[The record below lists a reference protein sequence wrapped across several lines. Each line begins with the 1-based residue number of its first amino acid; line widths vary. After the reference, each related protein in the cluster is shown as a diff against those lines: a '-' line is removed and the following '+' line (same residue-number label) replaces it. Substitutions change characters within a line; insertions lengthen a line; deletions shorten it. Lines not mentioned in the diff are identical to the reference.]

1 MSEAARAPTRVLMV
15 DDEAALR
22 DIVSTG
28 LGARGYDVAVAA
40 DGESGLMRI
49 DEFRPDVLLV
59 DLLMPEMDGYA
70 VLEALQA
77 GRTQHRPRRVIV
89 ISALTDRET
98 KQRLSDLDVDT
109 ILPKPFSLVEL
120 RETIEALL
128 TS

>member
-70 VLEALQA
+70 VLEVLQA
-77 GRTQHRPRRVIV
+77 GRTQYRPRRVIV

>member
-77 GRTQHRPRRVIV
+77 GRTQYRPRRVIV